1 VERITT
7 ARRTAMNPDKILNAE
22 LEMKLARMYPI
33 RASACKNTEMAEL
46 KRIAARDKRQGKRQ
60 AKKKARY

>member
-1 VERITT
+1 
-7 ARRTAMNPDKILNAE
+7 MNPDKILNAE

-33 RASACKNTEMAEL
+33 RASACKNTKMAEL
-46 KRIAARDKRQGKRQ
+46 KRIAARDKRQSKRQ